1 VNYANLARALEF
13 YQERGYVYLD
23 DVPWTVFHAAYY
35 ATKPDG
41 AKDVRIFNDSRDLRN
56 HLDDSRVQVTIESH
70 DERFLVASAEQSF
83 IQMMLDGQPIKRA
96 IAVTPCYRA
105 EPKVDTLHRPY
116 FMKAEL
122 INAQDVDE
130 GHLIHMIGDAK
141 AFFEQFFA
149 VRIVKTNAC
158 DFGEPSFDI
167 VEKGSRFELGSYG
180 IRRMEISGQKLAWIY
195 GTACAEPR
203 LSTAIAKHL
212 KYVGR

>member
-23 DVPWTVFHAAYY
+23 DVPWTVFHGAYY

-56 HLDDSRVQVTIESH
+56 HLDDSPVQFTIESH

-83 IQMMLDGQPIKRA
+83 IQMMIDGQTIKRA
-96 IAVTPCYRA
+96 IAITPCHRA
-105 EPKVDTLHRPY
+105 EPRVDTLHRPY

-130 GHLIHMIGDAK
+130 GHLVHMIHDAC
-141 AFFEQFFA
+141 AFFEQFFS
-149 VRIVKTNAC
+149 VRVVRTTPTLL
-158 DFGEPSFDI
+158 DEPSYDI

-180 IRRMEISGQKLAWIY
+180 IRRMEIAGKKLDWIY

-203 LSTAIAKHL
+203 LSTAIQKHL